1 MLRVPNSPDGCEAI
15 VAALRERTVDRI
27 VVESTGGYERLLVA
41 VTSAAHLPIV
51 VVNARRARDFAKA
64 CGKLAKTDRIDA
76 AGLARFAQAVRP
88 ELRPIP
94 DETERKLKETLARLG
109 QLMEMRTMEKNRLLQ
124 MQAPAVRESIKA
136 VIALLDVELRKVDDD
151 LDGAIRSCPAWQEKV
166 DLLKSVPGV
175 GDQTARIL
183 VAELPEL
190 GRCDRKQVA
199 ALVGLAPL
207 NRDSGNQRGRRMIGG
222 GRANVR
228 TALYMATLTARRLE
242 PSIAAM
248 NARLKAAG
256 KPNKVAL
263 VACMRK
269 LLSCSTP

>member
-1 MLRVPNSPDGCEAI
+1 VLRVPNSPDGCEAI